1 MYDIIEHRHRLAV
14 WGAGRAYSRQGPGH
28 TIAVARQLIEN
39 SKLSDINSPD
49 DLPAADQM
57 DAFIHERIHQ
67 VMAASLPIRYT
78 NKDKQVVPL
87 QCTYGRAQKLVNMYL
102 KLKIVCA
109 GFETHEKV
117 HALHPPLDKVLL
129 DALFASKKVDCPDDL
144 AKFQTALE
152 TAKQMGK
159 AWTVFDRQ
167 TYDAY
172 IAAIK
177 VFQGKQPLWAA
188 ERLWNPERVKVAD

>member
-14 WGAGRAYSRQGPGH
+14 WGAGRAYCRQGPGH

-39 SKLSDINSPD
+39 SKLSDINTPD

-87 QCTYGRAQKLVNMYL
+87 LCTYGRAQKLVNMYL
-102 KLKIVCA
+102 KVNYSGLK
-109 GFETHEKV
+109 
-117 HALHPPLDKVLL
+117 HPSFRPSS
-129 DALFASKKVDCPDDL
+129 F
-144 AKFQTALE
+144 FQNHSRI
-152 TAKQMGK
+152 
-159 AWTVFDRQ
+159 F
-167 TYDAY
+167 
-172 IAAIK
+172 
-177 VFQGKQPLWAA
+177 
-188 ERLWNPERVKVAD
+188 